1 MFLFVLQVNDEQQ
14 SAVTAFPLMKSTSRS
29 PLCPYKQSTKTD
41 SDNTTESCMMHKA
54 KNSLN
59 EQGLPEQ
66 EEQKE
71 NCKVQ

>member
-1 MFLFVLQVNDEQQ
+1 VLQVNDEQQ
-14 SAVTAFPLMKSTSRS
+14 SQAVTAFPPMKSASRS
-29 PLCPYKQSTKTD
+29 PLCLHKQSTKTV
-41 SDNTTESCMMHKA
+41 SDNTRESCNMHTA

-66 EEQKE
+66 DEQKE

>member
-1 MFLFVLQVNDEQQ
+1 MLQVNDEQQ
-14 SAVTAFPLMKSTSRS
+14 SQAVTASPPMKSTSRS
-29 PLCPYKQSTKTD
+29 PLCPYKQSTKTV
-41 SDNTTESCMMHKA
+41 SDNTRENRMMHKA

-66 EEQKE
+66 DEQKE

>member
-1 MFLFVLQVNDEQQ
+1 MLQVNGEQQ
-14 SAVTAFPLMKSTSRS
+14 SQAVTAFPPMKSTSRS
-29 PLCPYKQSTKTD
+29 PLSLYKQSTKTV
-41 SDNTTESCMMHKA
+41 SDNTRESGMMNKA

-66 EEQKE
+66 DEQKE